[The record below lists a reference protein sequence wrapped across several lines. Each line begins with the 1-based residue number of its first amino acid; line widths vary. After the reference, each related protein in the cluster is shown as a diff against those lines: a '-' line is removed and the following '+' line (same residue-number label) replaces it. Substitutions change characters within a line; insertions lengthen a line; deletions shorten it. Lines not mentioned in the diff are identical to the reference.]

1 MNRIL
6 ILFAHPALEK
16 SRVQYRLA
24 KAAQTLEGVHFHD
37 LYQHYPDF
45 MIDVEYEQA
54 LLRKHDIILFQHPL
68 HWYSA
73 PAILKE
79 WQDLVL
85 EYGFAYGS
93 KGTAL
98 KDKLI
103 TNVISAGGAR
113 KAYSK
118 EGHNRFTVRALLAPF
133 EQTAYLCG
141 MHYLPPF
148 AVHATHRLSQ
158 ADIDDQAEHYRQTLR
173 RLQREIPAAETLE
186 SLQYLNDWP
195 AADTATTG
203 VN

>member
-54 LLRKHDIILFQHPL
+54 LLREHDIVLFQHPL

-85 EYGFAYGS
+85 EHGFAYGS
-93 KGTAL
+93 EGTAL
-98 KDKLI
+98 KGKII
-103 TNVISAGGAR
+103 TNVLSAGGA
-113 KAYSK
+113 KDAYRK
-118 EGHNRFTVRALLAPF
+118 EGHNRFSIRALLAPF
-133 EQTAYLCG
+133 EQTANLCG
-141 MHYLPPF
+141 MRYLQPF
-148 AVHATHRLSQ
+148 VVHATHSLSQ
-158 ADIDDQAEHYRQTLR
+158 ATIDEHAEHYRQTLW
-173 RLQREIPAAETLE
+173 RLQREIPAADALE
-186 SLQYLNDWP
+186 PLQYLNDWP
-195 AADTATTG
+195 ATDTSGG
-203 VN
+203 VS